1 MQLIHTKYGDLR
13 GKRKD
18 TCYTYFGIPYAQ
30 PPVGDPALG
39 KRRSRSS
46 HGMECWRRMSFL
58 TAPGRWC
65 RNRL

>member
-1 MQLIHTKYGDLR
+1 MQLIHTNYGDLR

-18 TCYTYFGIPYAQ
+18 TCYTNFAFRMHSLRS
-30 PPVGDPALG
+30 ATCAG